1 MGKQY
6 KKLKDLLDCEL
17 VNDEDPETAQLI
29 RDLRVVRK
37 RGCLTKEEL
46 LRICKWKS
54 ARSLPLCRKNTPDR
68 VAQVSAR
75 AFAAPLERDRFRL
88 LTSLY
93 GVGPPMASAIL
104 TLTDPARYGV
114 IDIRVWQTLYK
125 LKSVYKKPKGVG
137 FTFKDWY
144 KFLKIFRYHA
154 EDLGVSVRAVERT
167 VFHYHQKIQQGRLYD
182 TVKVGIRAQV

>member
-1 MGKQY
+1 MAGIVPSQY
-6 KKLKDLLDCEL
+6 KDLKTLLACESI
-17 VNDEDPETAQLI
+17 VSEDPETQRLI
-29 RDLRVVRK
+29 RDLRAVRK
-37 RGCLTKEEL
+37 RGHLTREEL

-54 ARSLPLCRKNTPDR
+54 ARSLPLCRKNTPER

-88 LTSLY
+88 LTSLS

-104 TLTDPARYGV
+104 TLTDPEHYGV

-125 LKSVYKKPKGVG
+125 LRSVHQKPKGVG

-144 KFLKIFRYHA
+144 SYLKRLRYHA
-154 EDLGVSVRAVERT
+154 EGLGVSVRAVERT
-167 VFHYHQKIQQGRLYD
+167 VFDYHRRIQEGRLYD
-182 TVKVGIRAQV
+182 SVVG